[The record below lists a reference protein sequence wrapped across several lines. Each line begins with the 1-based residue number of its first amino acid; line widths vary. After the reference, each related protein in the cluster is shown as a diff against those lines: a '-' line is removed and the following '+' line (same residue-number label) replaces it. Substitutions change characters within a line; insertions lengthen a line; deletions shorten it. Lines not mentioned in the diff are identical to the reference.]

1 LRGTIEQQEIMKTT
15 SRYLIAISLDLFSC
29 QNAVETSGP
38 EVEGAQPKAAAPA
51 EQDLTD
57 LDKPVLLQEIK
68 DMRKEIETWSKQSE
82 PITLSTDSLRA
93 KTKQKWFK
101 IHIYSK
107 DGEVQR
113 IKTYPHEGISD
124 RTEEFYFS
132 EGELI
137 LAVIEDNGST
147 KAEAEMADKMY
158 FFHAGKLIGEEKGV
172 NEKEY
177 AIESSD
183 AEELLQEAA
192 EYLDLAKGK

>member
-1 LRGTIEQQEIMKTT
+1 MKTKT
-15 SRYLIAISLDLFSC
+15 SVYLIAISLSLFSC
-29 QNAVETSGP
+29 QNAVETCGP
-38 EVEGAQPKAAAPA
+38 EVEEVKPKAAAPA

-57 LDKPVLLQEIK
+57 LEKPVLLQEIK
-68 DMRKEIETWSKQSE
+68 DMRNEIESWSKQSK

-93 KTKQKWFK
+93 KTKQKWSK

-107 DGEVQR
+107 DGEIQR
-113 IKTYPHEGISD
+113 IKTYPHQAVSD

-137 LAVIEDNGST
+137 LAVIEDHGSAE
-147 KAEAEMADKMY
+147 AEAEMADKMY
-158 FFHAGKLIGEEKGV
+158 FFHAGKLIGEENGA

-192 EYLDLAKGK
+192 EYLDLAQGK